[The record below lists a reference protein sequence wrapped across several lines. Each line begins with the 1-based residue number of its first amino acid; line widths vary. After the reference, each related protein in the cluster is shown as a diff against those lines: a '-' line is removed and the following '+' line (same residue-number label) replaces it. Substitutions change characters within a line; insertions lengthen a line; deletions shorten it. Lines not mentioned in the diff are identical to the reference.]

1 MKNTITI
8 LSLALLGALNASAH
22 EVAAYEELLKK
33 YVKPTGVEYKQWHS
47 NSADKAAL
55 DKILSDWSKVKTED
69 LSKAEKAAFRIN
81 LYNAVMVDVV
91 LDRYPLD
98 SVTKI
103 GKAFSIFDDAIIATP
118 SGKISLNQLEKKQLL
133 KDFPDGRLH
142 FAVNCASVSC
152 PPLRAE
158 AFVASKLEAQ
168 LDEQAKLF
176 ANSKHAVQVN
186 GSTAKYSELFNWYK
200 GDFKTDNPAIYLN
213 KFRTEKLKT
222 SLKVSWIKYD
232 WGLNKAK

>member
-33 YVKPTGVEYKQWHS
+33 YVKSSGVKYQKWAS
-47 NSADKAAL
+47 NSEDKAAL
-55 DKILSDWSKVKTED
+55 DKILNEWSKVKTET
-69 LSKAEKAAFRIN
+69 LTKNEKAAFRIN
-81 LYNAVMVDVV
+81 LYNAAMVDVV
-91 LDRYPLD
+91 LEHYPLD

-103 GKAFSIFDDAIIATP
+103 GKAFSIFDKAIIATP

-142 FAVNCASVSC
+142 FAVNCASISC

-158 AFVASKLEAQ
+158 AFVASKLEEQ

-176 ANSKHAVQVN
+176 ADSKHAVQVS

-200 GDFKTDNPAIYLN
+200 GDFKTENPATYLN
-213 KFRTEKLKT
+213 KFKSKKLNT